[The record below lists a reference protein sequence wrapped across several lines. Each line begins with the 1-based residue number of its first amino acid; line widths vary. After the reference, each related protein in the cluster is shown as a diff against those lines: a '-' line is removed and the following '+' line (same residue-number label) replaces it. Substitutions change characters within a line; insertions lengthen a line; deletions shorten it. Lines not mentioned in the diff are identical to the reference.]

1 MNYAYL
7 NMLCVFKHTVYNAF
21 KCLLKRT
28 TSVAQ
33 HHTEVLINDWKTMP
47 PHLIGDG
54 VHALTTLTTEPH
66 LQTPLCGF
74 KQCLLCMWQIV
85 QQPN

>member
-7 NMLCVFKHTVYNAF
+7 NMLCIFKHTVYNAF
-21 KCLLKRT
+21 KHLLKRT

-33 HHTEVLINDWKTMP
+33 HYTEVLINDWKTMP

-54 VHALTTLTTEPH
+54 VHALTTLTTEQH
-66 LQTPLCGF
+66 LKTPLCVF
-74 KQCLLCMWQIV
+74 KQIVLCM
-85 QQPN
+85 